1 MYWVSTPSIS
11 TTTACRSVSAAQDV
25 VAHPAIRIPAVI
37 MLAPR
42 DRLDT
47 CRNTFIPSL
56 RVGDRFEKIVRA
68 ARFASDTCRDPVFI
82 LHPVACRKIVVSQF
96 ETMATQ
102 SPPIHRAG
110 GAGPWETRSDC
121 LAHRPPVGCRY
132 ACPDV
137 RRRVSQGPT
146 PPARPLRGAHGRID
160 DPRGEALVRD
170 RKRVRAPNLPTTG
183 LSAAGIVGQFPERPS
198 LPDSAARAP
207 RGGRERRVGLR
218 KPVVVRRD
226 RRPADRHSGGR
237 LAGPIGFPKAHP
249 SLPPG
254 ERAVR
259 VRTET
264 LPNPGNKP
272 RPQNSTA
279 PELPQFDRGDGPRN
293 PEPRGRQRSG
303 PLGPRASEGG
313 RSPPPSHRRLPMRA
327 RLRRAT
333 PVRKSMPG
341 SVVPKGK
348 KSDSSEDISAWAV
361 EGVWSTASSNTI
373 RSATA
378 LRIGDPPRVDPIWL

>member
-146 PPARPLRGAHGRID
+146 HPARPLRGAQGRID
-160 DPRGEALVRD
+160 DSSGEALVCG
-170 RKRVRAPNLPTTG
+170 RKRLRAPNLPTTG
-183 LSAAGIVGQFPERPS
+183 WLEVGRDRRFHASPS
-198 LPDSAARAP
+198 MHDSAARAP

-218 KPVVVRRD
+218 EPVVVRRD
-226 RRPADRHSGGR
+226 RRTADRHSGGL
-237 LAGPIGFPKAHP
+237 LAGPIGFPKRPTRLSRPANGQSEFELRHYP
-249 SLPPG
+249 PLP
-254 ERAVR
+254 R
-259 VRTET
+259 
-264 LPNPGNKP
+264 
-272 RPQNSTA
+272 
-279 PELPQFDRGDGPRN
+279 RN
-293 PEPRGRQRSG
+293 
-303 PLGPRASEGG
+303 
-313 RSPPPSHRRLPMRA
+313 
-327 RLRRAT
+327 
-333 PVRKSMPG
+333 
-341 SVVPKGK
+341 
-348 KSDSSEDISAWAV
+348 
-361 EGVWSTASSNTI
+361 
-373 RSATA
+373 
-378 LRIGDPPRVDPIWL
+378 